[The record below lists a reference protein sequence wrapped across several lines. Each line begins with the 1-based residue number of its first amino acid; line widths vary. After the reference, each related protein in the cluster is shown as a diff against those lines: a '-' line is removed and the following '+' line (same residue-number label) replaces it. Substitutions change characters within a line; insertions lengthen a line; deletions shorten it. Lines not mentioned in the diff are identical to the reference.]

1 MKVSDIMLDLATGDA
16 SQYDAYI
23 QEAVGQ
29 VRVSAAYFDAGMGI
43 ASLSDSEREQVVQE
57 SAFVESGLPS
67 EKEDAIDLVYE
78 SVQRE
83 LVGTC
88 RHLYME
94 AAKIAERAD
103 KATSP
108 YCAMNA
114 IGKSCGVEHPFDG
127 SMEYVLEYATK
138 TVDSKT
144 EGKDVKEG
152 RFLTSKA
159 AKTYTKAVVKAMCSM
174 ATAFGIDCSSL
185 CESDKVTAAVGK
197 IGCKPNTKGITL
209 ATIASDLED
218 AYDKVKDLKFSE
230 SDYTTKQTKA
240 NEATVN
246 ACDFALSATAK
257 FLKAKFGED
266 NGKCEAAIKKAI
278 GERRNKK
285 SVDGDSA
292 DMNEKTDD
300 GKSKIL
306 DLNKKLADTIKELI
320 AGFNDSIATAVTE
333 KASDK

>member
-43 ASLSDSEREQVVQE
+43 ASLSDSDREQIVQE

-78 SVQRE
+78 AVQRE
-83 LVGTC
+83 LIGTC

-127 SMEYVLEYATK
+127 SLDYVMEYATK
-138 TVDSKT
+138 TVSDKE
-144 EGKDVKEG
+144 EGKDVAEG
-152 RFLTSKA
+152 RFLTAKA
-159 AKTYTKAVVKAMCSM
+159 ARNYTKAVVKAMCSM
-174 ATAFGIDCSSL
+174 ACAFGIDCSKL
-185 CESDKVTAAVGK
+185 CDNERVKKVTGNLN
-197 IGCKPNTKGITL
+197 CKPNEHPTL
-209 ATIASDLED
+209 ESIASDLED
-218 AYDKVKDLKFSE
+218 AYDKVKDKKLGE
-230 SDYTTKQTKA
+230 DAYTTKQTKA
-240 NEATVN
+240 NEATVK
-246 ACDFALSATAK
+246 ACDFALTATGQ

-266 NGKCEAAIKKAI
+266 NGKCEDAIRKAIKEKK
-278 GERRNKK
+278 NKK

-292 DMNEKTDD
+292 DLNEKTDS
-300 GKSKIL
+300 GKAKIL
-306 DLNKKLADTIKELI
+306 ELNKKLVDMIKDLI
-320 AGFNDSIATAVTE
+320 AGFNDSIATAVTA
-333 KASDK
+333 KASK

>member
-43 ASLSDSEREQVVQE
+43 ASLSDSDREQIVQE

-78 SVQRE
+78 AVQRE
-83 LVGTC
+83 LTGTC

-127 SMEYVLEYATK
+127 SLDYVMEYADS
-138 TVDSKT
+138 TVSDKE
-144 EGKDVKEG
+144 EGKDVAEG
-152 RFLTSKA
+152 RFLTASA
-159 AKTYTKAVVKAMCSM
+159 AKAYTKAVVKAMCSM
-174 ATAFGIDCSSL
+174 ATAFGIDCCEL
-185 CESDKVTAAVGK
+185 CENETVKKVVGK
-197 IGCKPNTKGITL
+197 MNCKVSENITL
-209 ATIASDLED
+209 DSIASDLND
-218 AYDKVKDLKFSE
+218 AYDKVKDTKLSE
-230 SDYTTKQTKA
+230 DAYTTKQTKA
-240 NEATVN
+240 NEATVK
-246 ACDFALSATAK
+246 ACDFALSATGK
-257 FLKAKFGED
+257 FLKKKFGED
-266 NGKCEAAIKKAI
+266 NGKCEAVIKKAI
-278 GERRNKK
+278 KEKKNKK

-292 DMNEKTDD
+292 DLNAKSDA

-306 DLNKKLADTIKELI
+306 DLNKKLADTIKDLI
-320 AGFNDSIATAVTE
+320 AGFNDSIATAVTA
-333 KASDK
+333 KASK